1 MHRRDF
7 LNGVALSGAG
17 FAWVPAA
24 AAAGTYP
31 PGLTGLRGSHPGAMD
46 VAHNQAWNGQ
56 IDTQQPQ
63 GEPELYDLVVVGAGI
78 SGLSAAHFYRQR
90 VKPDARIL
98 ILDNHD
104 DFGGHARRNEFEVD
118 GRQLVAYGGTQS
130 FDTPESYSRV
140 AKGLL
145 RDLGVDM
152 VALRRAYDLD
162 WFARHRLGLGLFCDQ
177 AGFARDMLLPGCPP
191 SLRPAGYYGRHYVPG
206 LVTAPQFADVLARL
220 PLRTEQ
226 RAQVQRVL
234 VNAPSGRSAGLRESD
249 VRREESY
256 LAFLGRV
263 YGVTDPGVQALLSM
277 VLAEDSALGGHAV
290 SMAAATA
297 GGLLGLGT
305 ATQRARW
312 FADSLDDGEDA
323 LDEQPL
329 PIQGDDEDL
338 DGYLFHYPDGGATVA
353 RLLVHRLVPAVARF
367 SDVAGCVAARF
378 DYAQLD
384 RPGQQPVNI
393 RLSSTAVSVANLP
406 DSSSERLSSGV
417 DVRYVQSGRVR
428 QALARHVV
436 MAGWSAASAH
446 VVKGLPPAQQAA
458 MRANVKMP
466 MLYAQVVL
474 RRWQALQ
481 RAGMGAVYAPHA
493 PFQFSQL
500 DFPVRMGGVA
510 PPARTDQ
517 PVCLLMVRCPG
528 PLLSAADAPDLFK
541 AGRAEMLGQD
551 FAQHEQAVM
560 QQLQAMFG
568 PHGFDAQ
575 RDVAALTLNRWG
587 HGYVWDESEHLGQ
600 PAHKLS
606 ARPVG
611 NIAMAGA
618 DSTGRAY
625 LDAAIDAAWRAVGE
639 LPRSQ

>member
-1 MHRRDF
+1 MQRRDF

-17 FAWVPAA
+17 LGWLSPVAA
-24 AAAGTYP
+24 ADAYP

-46 VAHNQAWNGQ
+46 VAHAQAWTGQ
-56 IDTQQPQ
+56 VDAQPPQ
-63 GEPELYDLVVVGAGI
+63 GEPEPVDLVVVGAGI

-118 GRQLVAYGGTQS
+118 GRQLIAYGGTQS
-130 FDTPESYSRV
+130 FDTPEAYSRV

-152 VALRRAYDLD
+152 EGLRRAYDLD
-162 WFARHRLGLGLFCDQ
+162 WFARHRLGMGLFCDQ
-177 AGFARDMLLPGCPP
+177 AGFGKDVLVPACPP
-191 SLRPAGYYGRHYVPG
+191 TTRPTSDYGRHYLPG
-206 LVTAPQFADVLARL
+206 LQVSPSFASALPRL
-220 PLRTEQ
+220 PLGTTQ
-226 RAQVQRVL
+226 RAQLQRVL
-234 VNAPSGRSAGLRESD
+234 THSPLGRTGGLREPD
-249 VRREESY
+249 VRRDDSY

-290 SMAAATA
+290 SMAAAAA

-312 FADSLDDGEDA
+312 FADSLDEADA
-323 LDEQPL
+323 AREKQPL
-329 PIQGDDEDL
+329 PSQGDDEDL

-353 RLLVHRLVPAVARF
+353 RLLVQRLVPAVARF
-367 SDVAGCVAARF
+367 SDAAGCVAARF

-384 RPGQQPVNI
+384 RSGIQPVNI
-393 RLSSTAVSVANLP
+393 RLGSTAVSVANVAG
-406 DSSSERLSSGV
+406 GV
-417 DVRYVQSGRVR
+417 DVRYVQAGQMR
-428 QALARHVV
+428 QARARHVV

-474 RRWQALQ
+474 RRWQAVQ

-500 DFPVRMGGVA
+500 DFPVRLGGVA

-528 PLLSAADAPDLFK
+528 PLLSEADAPDLFK

-551 FAQHEQAVM
+551 FAHHEQAVM

-568 PHGFDAQ
+568 PHGLDAQ

-587 HGYVWDESEHLGQ
+587 HGFVWDEAEHNGQ

-618 DSTGRAY
+618 DSAGRAY

-639 LPRSQ
+639 LPRSI